1 MRELD
6 GHVQLFFALI
16 TVLVSEREEEG
27 VGGVVVGEFLEIGS
41 STLVDVTR
49 KKKNQDRI
57 SESRNRAQENT
68 LRWQRQQRAVRQRI
82 KSSL

>member
-41 STLVDVTR
+41 STLVDVSR

-57 SESRNRAQENT
+57 SESRNRAQ
-68 LRWQRQQRAVRQRI
+68 
-82 KSSL
+82 

>member
-1 MRELD
+1 MRKLD

-57 SESRNRAQENT
+57 SESRNRVQ
-68 LRWQRQQRAVRQRI
+68 
-82 KSSL
+82 

>member
-41 STLVDVTR
+41 STLVDVSR

>member
-41 STLVDVTR
+41 STLVDVSR

-57 SESRNRAQENT
+57 SESRNRVQ
-68 LRWQRQQRAVRQRI
+68 
-82 KSSL
+82 

>member
-1 MRELD
+1 MRKLD

>member
-27 VGGVVVGEFLEIGS
+27 VGGMVVGEFLEIGS
-41 STLVDVTR
+41 STLVDVSR

-57 SESRNRAQENT
+57 SESRNRVQ
-68 LRWQRQQRAVRQRI
+68 
-82 KSSL
+82 